1 MAEPYAPWLGGGNGS
16 FLPVSAWPIVG
27 RADAPLRDPCTRATG
42 AEAAPRRGRV
52 TSRYP
57 VDVIPCRRP
66 RRFVLLAAFTVVL
79 LVVAGCRAAGPS
91 FDPAGPCAA
100 DGRQPGAYP
109 DLEALVPT
117 TFEGRPPSRLDSG
130 RNCSPRNL
138 GTLASHGLTEVRFA
152 GGLWETGKRSGVTL
166 AVFRADGL
174 STAWLF
180 EFYQAGAQVAT
191 LTDAIVASNV
201 TVGGLAGRRL
211 DTLNDESFQTVIVW
225 PATTAGTED
234 VVIVASDIREVGTR
248 AAHEATVVRAVA
260 AWGLS
265 LEPAPAPSPSG

>member
-1 MAEPYAPWLGGGNGS
+1 M
-16 FLPVSAWPIVG
+16 
-27 RADAPLRDPCTRATG
+27 
-42 AEAAPRRGRV
+42 

-57 VDVIPCRRP
+57 VAVIPDHRP
-66 RRFVLLAAFTVVL
+66 RRLTVLAA
-79 LVVAGCRAAGPS
+79 LVAILVIVGGCRAAAPS
-91 FDPAGPCAA
+91 FNPAGPCTS
-100 DGRQPGAYP
+100 DGRRAGAYP
-109 DLEALVPT
+109 DLERLVPT
-117 TFEGRPPSRLDSG
+117 TFEGRPPARLDSG
-130 RNCSPRNL
+130 RNCSATNL

-166 AVFRADGL
+166 AVFRAPGL

-180 EFYQAGAQVAT
+180 EFYQASAQVAT

-201 TVGGLAGRRL
+201 AVGGVAGRRL

-225 PATTAGTED
+225 PSTAAGTQD

-248 AAHEATVVRAVA
+248 AAHEATVGKAIA

-265 LEPAPAPSPSG
+265 MQPAPSSSPPG